1 MKPLIKECRDEAI
14 LEDNYLVFSIEK
26 IYDHMQD
33 EKDIDVLD
41 AIKLS
46 LWIDRSYAE
55 KIQKDISKDPNSIID
70 LRGLADIPNWKEFTW
85 KIILD
90 SKYQKRNHD
99 MAQYS
104 YWNWLSLN
112 YSDLEKHEDRIIKN
126 RHKEK
131 IDFMKAM
138 LAED

>member
-46 LWIDRSYAE
+46 L
-55 KIQKDISKDPNSIID
+55 
-70 LRGLADIPNWKEFTW
+70 
-85 KIILD
+85 
-90 SKYQKRNHD
+90 
-99 MAQYS
+99 
-104 YWNWLSLN
+104 
-112 YSDLEKHEDRIIKN
+112 
-126 RHKEK
+126 
-131 IDFMKAM
+131 
-138 LAED
+138 

>member
-1 MKPLIKECRDEAI
+1 
-14 LEDNYLVFSIEK
+14 
-26 IYDHMQD
+26 MQD